1 MYSHIFFD
9 LDHTLWDFDKNAEE
23 TLHELY
29 SSYQLK
35 DLGIH
40 SVDDFISVYTEHN
53 HRLWRDYHNGLISK
67 EQLRASRFKITFEH
81 FGLEESKIPHQFE
94 VDYVTIC
101 PTKTNLFEGTH
112 DVLSALKERYQLHI
126 ITNGFLESQTMKM
139 ERTNINQYFKH
150 IFVSEVIGLYKPDV
164 ALFKHALEVVEGKA
178 GSSLM
183 VGDSLEAD
191 VLGAKNAGI
200 DQVYF
205 NPLKSAH
212 PYVVTHEIS
221 HLSELLT
228 ILKI

>member
-35 DLGIH
+35 DLGIY

-53 HRLWRDYHNGLISK
+53 HRLWRDYHNGIISK

-112 DVLSALKERYQLHI
+112 DVLSALKDKYQLHI

-164 ALFKHALEVVEGKA
+164 ALFKHALEVVDGEA

-205 NPLKSAH
+205 NPLKAAH
-212 PYVVTHEIS
+212 SYSVTHEIS

-228 ILKI
+228 ILKV